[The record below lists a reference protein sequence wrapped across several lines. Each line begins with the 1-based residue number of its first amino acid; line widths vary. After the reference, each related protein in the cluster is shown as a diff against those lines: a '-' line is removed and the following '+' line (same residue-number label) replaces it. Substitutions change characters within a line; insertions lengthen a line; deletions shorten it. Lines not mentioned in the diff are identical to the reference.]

1 MTSAERNV
9 IDVSGLP
16 HHTFDVSE
24 PVWWGNWGLLAI
36 ETTMFGI
43 LVATYF
49 YLRQN
54 FQLWPPPLSTS
65 SNPFDAMPNLT
76 AATVNVVLLVLS
88 CAPMLLADRAARRGD
103 RRAAQVGLV
112 LCLVFGVASM
122 VLRGYEFRAV
132 KFRWD
137 ANAYGSIVW
146 FTLGMHA
153 VHLLTVTLEAFLLT
167 LWAFLREFDMKHRVD
182 ITVVAVYWYWVAAI
196 WLPLYAMLYFTPRLH

>member
-1 MTSAERNV
+1 MSAERNV
-9 IDVSGLP
+9 IDVSDLP
-16 HHTFDVSE
+16 HHVFDVGE

-54 FQLWPPPLSTS
+54 YQAWPPPLPASPD
-65 SNPFDAMPNLT
+65 PFNSLPDLT
-76 AATVNVVLLVLS
+76 ASTANTILLVVS
-88 CAPMLLADRAARRGD
+88 CLPMIWTDLAARRGD
-103 RRAAQVGLV
+103 RRAAQIGLV
-112 LCLVFGVASM
+112 VCLACGVAAM
-122 VLRGYEFRAV
+122 VLRAYEFRGV

-137 ANAYGSIVW
+137 TNAYGSIVW

-153 VHLLTVTLEAFLLT
+153 AHLLTVTLETFLLT
-167 LWAFLREFDMKHRVD
+167 LWVFLRKFDMKHRAD

-196 WLPLYAMLYFTPRLH
+196 WLPLYAIVYFVPRLG